1 MGLRPAC
8 STRRY
13 DGPANT
19 RQAHR
24 KMSKAFVRGVPGG
37 KCHTFQTGILK
48 GDYGLKLTLVAT
60 DWMQLRHNQ
69 LESAR
74 VTINQYLVKGFGP
87 EGFYM
92 KFYAYPHHIVRENA
106 LATGAG
112 ADRFQSGMSK
122 AFGKPAGTAA
132 RVKPGTKLFAAWV
145 PAGNEKIVKLAFR
158 KASNKLSTHTKTVVE
173 QLKTATTK

>member
-8 STRRY
+8 SCRRY

-24 KMSKAFVRGVPGG
+24 KMSKSFVRGVPGG
-37 KCHTFQTGILK
+37 KCHTFQTGVMRNDYALK
-48 GDYGLKLTLVAT
+48 MTLVAT
-60 DWMQLRHNQ
+60 ELMQLRHNQ

-87 EGFYM
+87 EGTYM
-92 KFYAYPHHIVRENA
+92 KFYAFPHHVLRENA

-132 RVKPGTKLFAAWV
+132 RVKNGTKLFAVWA
-145 PAGNEKIVKLAFR
+145 PAGSEKIVKEAFR
-158 KASNKLSTHTKTVVE
+158 KASNKLSTHTRILVE
-173 QLKTATTK
+173 QLIKKEE